1 MDYIIPKFFMFRE
14 KRLSQKDLGGMDSVI
29 KALDITKPKAQT
41 YAESLHDNASSSP
54 WNSEKIENAKAVSF
68 PIKGVMDEVR
78 TKAKE
83 VFWDTPKGWGKSLAS
98 MLAKPVFMVPAWLW
112 SKTTQLPAAVTKL
125 VTSGVLI
132 ANAELWQA
140 LDYPARLMV
149 KTNEKIQHALGAG
162 GGGGQA
168 LAPAHGH

>member
-1 MDYIIPKFFMFRE
+1 MFRE
-14 KRLSQKDLGGMDSVI
+14 KRLAQKDLGGMDSVV

-41 YAESLHDNASSSP
+41 YAESLHDNASAGP
-54 WNSEKIENAKAVSF
+54 WNSEKIEAAKSISF
-68 PIKGVMDEVR
+68 PIKGIMDEVR

-83 VFWDTPKGWGKSLAS
+83 VFWDTPKGWTKSLAG

-112 SKTTQLPAAVTKL
+112 SKTTQLPAALTKL
-125 VTSGVLI
+125 VTSGILV

-149 KTNEKIQHALGAG
+149 RTNEKIQHALGTG
-162 GGGGQA
+162 GGGH
-168 LAPAHGH
+168 APAHGH